1 MQQKKRRKLRVSDFL
16 LVVICLTVCAVS
28 LWFFWKDLNSS
39 STRTDIDTIA
49 TIHFKRKVSQRKF
62 DDRVVWER
70 LQQDSA
76 LYDKDTIRTSDGAE
90 AVILFSDGTK
100 VDLTENTMIQIA
112 LEKDGSVNLSVGG
125 GNVEVDTTAS
135 SSETVKLSMN
145 DGSSVSLE
153 KGSRIAAA
161 SGGDASSA
169 SGAATSFTVKDG
181 NAVVSNAAGQTQKL
195 TNGEAVSVE
204 KNGELSRQNITVTS
218 ISKNLRVY
226 KTEEKVEPVK
236 LSWQALSD
244 SKKPADAVVKVEVST
259 DKDFTNIVEQ
269 YTAQGS
275 SSLDVVPDAE
285 NEKLFWR
292 VYTEDEEDKA
302 VQGVITVV
310 ELSQMQL
317 NSPLDN
323 SVFSYR
329 KDLPNLRFNWKDD
342 EYAESFKME
351 ISRTQDFASPLINES
366 LKTTSY
372 STNSLDKG
380 KYYWRVTPYYTVNSI
395 GYAEASPVY
404 SFEIEEREALTEP
417 ALSLPADA
425 AKIVLGDT
433 EQNIIFSWKSDV
445 KAADYSIQLA
455 DNSDF
460 NNVRQTIKS
469 SNTTIGEHF
478 TIQTLP
484 EGTYYWRVLR
494 NSEEDRESGNDHAQ
508 SSVRSFTVAKYLP
521 GVNKLSWPPDGYSIE
536 NEQLARLNF
545 NWKLA
550 SEYKAAGLESVLQI
564 AKSEAFNN
572 ILVNQKLSAPE
583 YSGASLTSGTYYWR
597 VGVIKDGLETA
608 FSEPNKLRV
617 LNPMQAPKITQP
629 EEAAKLVLAYT
640 EPLSI
645 EWQPVPGADYYR
657 LLVYDVSGN
666 VVKSERV
673 NESKLKVEL
682 PVAATNPADAA
693 SPLYT
698 KYRTVLQAFAKETE
712 ISSSRF
718 SDEAEVSFELRRPL
732 PVTLLSPVNNQ
743 SYDGLSALRTP
754 IQLTWKSG
762 DVTTRTVLTLQ
773 KQNSN
778 GSWRTVRTMENPKT
792 SVSLSRLTEGRYRWS
807 VSASGERGIALDSS
821 SETFVI
827 RPVPLLEAAGLSE
840 PSNNF
845 TMDAAYLKSHRNL
858 SFKWKKVAGATDYD
872 FAIYQVLG
880 NGTYKRVYAQSKVRQ
895 TEIRV
900 KDLSIFDVGSFEW
913 RVTAYSHAKDG
924 YEEQHS
930 NAAKARFKIDFGL
943 PAKVKTGDPGT
954 MYGE

>member
-16 LVVICLTVCAVS
+16 LVVVCLSVCAVS
-28 LWFFWKDLNSS
+28 LWFFWKDLNTS
-39 STRTDIDTIA
+39 STRTDVDSIA

-90 AVILFSDGTK
+90 AVILFEDGTK

-135 SSETVKLSMN
+135 TSESVKLSMG

-153 KGSRIAAA
+153 KGSRVSAA
-161 SGGDASSA
+161 SSSDSA

-195 TNGEAVSVE
+195 SNGEAISVE

-236 LSWQALSD
+236 LSWQAVSD
-244 SKKPADAVVKVEVST
+244 SKKPADTLVKVEVST

-275 SSLDVVPDAE
+275 SSLDVIPQAE

-292 VYTEDEEDKA
+292 VYTEDEEEKA
-302 VQGVITVV
+302 VEGVITIV
-310 ELSQMQL
+310 ELNRMEL
-317 NSPLDN
+317 TSPLDN
-323 SVFSYR
+323 STFSYR
-329 KDLPNLRFNWKDD
+329 KELPNLRFNWKSDD
-342 EYAESFKME
+342 YAESYKME

-372 STNSLDKG
+372 TTASLDKG
-380 KYYWRVTPYYTVNSI
+380 KYFWRVTPYYTVNSI

-417 ALSLPADA
+417 LLSLPADA

-433 EQNIIFSWKSDV
+433 EQNVIFSWKSDV
-445 KAADYSIQLA
+445 KAADYSIQLS
-455 DNSDF
+455 DESDF
-460 NNVRQTIKS
+460 TNIRKTIKT

-478 TIQTLP
+478 NINTLP

-494 NSEEDRESGNDHAQ
+494 NSDEDKESGNDHAL
-508 SSVRSFTVAKYLP
+508 SVVRTFTVSKYVP
-521 GVNKLSWPPDGYSIE
+521 GINKLSWPPDGYSVE
-536 NEQLARLNF
+536 HDQLVRLNF
-545 NWKLA
+545 SWKLA
-550 SEYKAAGLESVLQI
+550 SEYKAAGLDSVLQI
-564 AKSEAFNN
+564 AKSDAFNN
-572 ILVNQKLSAPE
+572 ILITQTLTKPE
-583 YSGASLTSGTYYWR
+583 YTGASLISGNYYWR
-597 VGVIKDGLETA
+597 VGVVKDGEATA
-608 FSEPNKLRV
+608 FSEPNKLKV

-629 EEAAKLVLAYT
+629 ADAEKLVVAYT
-640 EPLSI
+640 EPVAF
-645 EWQPVPGADYYR
+645 EWQKVAGADYYK
-657 LLVYDVSGN
+657 LIVYDEKGN
-666 VVKSERV
+666 AVKSEKV
-673 NESKLKVEL
+673 NEPKVRVEL
-682 PVAATNPADAA
+682 PVAATSPSEAA
-693 SPLYT
+693 SPVYT
-698 KYRTVLQAFAKETE
+698 KYRTVVQAFAKETE

-718 SDEAEVSFELRRPL
+718 SEEAAVSFEVRRPL
-732 PVTLLSPVNNQ
+732 PVTLVSPVNNQ
-743 SYDGLSALRTP
+743 SIDGLAALRTP
-754 IQLTWKSG
+754 VQLVWKSR
-762 DVTTRTVLTLQ
+762 DTTTRTLLSLQ
-773 KQNSN
+773 KQNAD

-792 SVSLSRLTEGRYRWS
+792 TVSLSRLAEGRYRWN
-807 VSASGERGIALDSS
+807 VAASGEKGMSLDSS

-827 RPVPLLEAAGLSE
+827 RPVPLLAGAALSE

-845 TMDAAYLKSHRNL
+845 KMDAAYLKSHRNI

-872 FAIYQVLG
+872 FAIYQVLA
-880 NGTYKRVYAQSKVRQ
+880 NGTYKRIYSQNKVKQ
-895 TEIRV
+895 TEVRI
-900 KDLSIFDVGSFEW
+900 KDLSIFDVGTFEW

-924 YEEQHS
+924 YEEQKS
-930 NAAKARFKIDFGL
+930 NIVSSRFKIDFGL

>member
-1 MQQKKRRKLRVSDFL
+1 MQQKKRRKLRASDLL

-39 STRTDIDTIA
+39 STRTDIDSIA
-49 TIHFKRKVSQRKF
+49 TIHFKRRISQRKF

-90 AVILFSDGTK
+90 AIILFEDGTR
-100 VDLTENTMIQIA
+100 VDLTENTMIQIS

-135 SSETVKLSMN
+135 KSETVKLSMG

-153 KGSRIAAA
+153 KGSRVAAA
-161 SGGDASSA
+161 SSSTAASG
-169 SGAATSFTVKDG
+169 GAATSFTVKDG

-204 KNGELSRQNITVTS
+204 KNGEISRQNITVTS

-236 LSWQALSD
+236 LSWQAVSD
-244 SKKPADAVVKVEVST
+244 SKKPADALVKVEVST
-259 DKDFTNIVEQ
+259 DKDFTNIVEE

-275 SSLDVVPDAE
+275 SSLDVLPQAE
-285 NEKLFWR
+285 NEKLYWR

-302 VQGVITVV
+302 VKGVITVIELNRM
-310 ELSQMQL
+310 ELS
-317 NSPLDN
+317 SPLDN

-329 KDLPNLRFNWKDD
+329 KELPNLRFNWKNDD
-342 EYAESFKME
+342 YAESYKME
-351 ISRTQDFASPLINES
+351 ISRTQDFASPLVNES

-372 STNSLDKG
+372 TTSSLDKG
-380 KYYWRVTPYYTVNSI
+380 KYYWRVTPYYIVNSI

-433 EQNIIFSWKSDV
+433 EQNVIFSWKSDV
-445 KAADYSIQLA
+445 KAADYSIQLS

-460 NNVRQTIKS
+460 TSVRQTIKS
-469 SNTTIGEHF
+469 ANTTIGEHY
-478 TIQTLP
+478 TIKTLP
-484 EGTYYWRVLR
+484 EGTYYWRVMR
-494 NSEEDRESGNDHAQ
+494 NSEEDRESGNDHAL
-508 SSVRSFTVAKYLP
+508 SVVRSFTVAKYVP
-521 GVNKLSWPPDGYSIE
+521 GINKLSWPPDGYSVE
-536 NEQLARLNF
+536 HDQLARLNF
-545 NWKLA
+545 SWKLA

-564 AKSEAFNN
+564 AKSDAFNN
-572 ILVNQKLSAPE
+572 ILVTQKLSTPE
-583 YSGASLTSGTYYWR
+583 FSGASLISGNYYWR
-597 VGVIKDGLETA
+597 VGVIKDGAETA
-608 FSEPNKLRV
+608 FSEPNNLKV

-629 EEAAKLVLAYT
+629 EEAAKLVVAYS
-640 EPLSI
+640 EPVSFT
-645 EWQPVPGADYYR
+645 WQPVSGADYYK
-657 LLVYDVSGN
+657 LSVYDSEGN
-666 VVKSERV
+666 LIK
-673 NESKLKVEL
+673 NEKTPGARASLEL
-682 PVAATNPADAA
+682 PVAVTSPSEAA
-693 SPLYT
+693 NPLYT
-698 KYRTVLQAFAKETE
+698 KYRTVIQAFAKETE
-712 ISSSRF
+712 ISSSRY
-718 SDEAEVSFELRRPL
+718 SEESEVSFEVRRPL

-743 SYDGLSALRTP
+743 SFDGLAALRTP
-754 IQLTWKSG
+754 VQLVWKSG
-762 DVTTRTVLTLQ
+762 DTTTRTVLTLQ
-773 KQNSN
+773 KQNTN

-792 SVSLSRLTEGRYRWS
+792 SVSLSRLTEGRYRWN
-807 VSASGERGIALDSS
+807 VSASGEKGIALDSS

-827 RPVPLLEAAGLSE
+827 RPVPMLENAGLSE
-840 PSNNF
+840 PSNNLK
-845 TMDAAYLKSHRNL
+845 MDAAYLKSHRNI
-858 SFKWKKVAGATDYD
+858 SFKWKKVNGATDYD
-872 FAIYQVLG
+872 FAIYQVLD
-880 NGTYKRVYAQSKVRQ
+880 NGTFKRVYAQNKVKQ
-895 TEIRV
+895 TEVRV
-900 KDLSIFDVGSFEW
+900 KDLSIFDVGTFEW

-924 YEEQHS
+924 YEEQKS
-930 NAAKARFKIDFGL
+930 NASKSRFKIDFGL

>member
-1 MQQKKRRKLRVSDFL
+1 MQQKKRQKLRVSDFL
-16 LVVICLTVCAVS
+16 LVLVCLSVCAVS

-39 STRTDIDTIA
+39 STRTDVDSIA

-100 VDLTENTMIQIA
+100 VDLTENTMIQIG

-135 SSETVKLSMN
+135 TSESVKLSMG

-153 KGSRIAAA
+153 KGSRITAA
-161 SGGDASSA
+161 SGGDSG

-181 NAVVSNAAGQTQKL
+181 NAVVSNAAGETQKL
-195 TNGEAVSVE
+195 SNGEAISVE

-236 LSWQALSD
+236 LSWKALSD
-244 SKKPADAVVKVEVST
+244 SKKPADVKVKVEVST
-259 DKDFTNIVEQ
+259 DKDFTNIIEQ
-269 YTAQGS
+269 YSAQGS

-292 VYTEDEEDKA
+292 VYQEDEEEKS
-302 VQGVITVV
+302 VEGVITVV

-329 KDLPNLRFNWKDD
+329 KELPSLRFNWKNDD
-342 EYAESFKME
+342 YAESYKME
-351 ISRTQDFASPLINES
+351 VSRTQDFVSPLITES
-366 LKTTSY
+366 LKSTSY
-372 STNSLDKG
+372 TTASLDKG

-425 AKIVLGDT
+425 AKIVLGDA
-433 EQNIIFSWKSDV
+433 EQNVIFSWKSDV
-445 KAADYSIQLA
+445 KTADYSIQLA
-455 DNSDF
+455 DNPDF
-460 NNVRQTIKS
+460 TNIRQTIKS
-469 SNTTIGEHF
+469 SATTIGEHF
-478 TIQTLP
+478 TIKTLP

-494 NSEEDRESGNDHAQ
+494 NSEEDRESGNDHAL
-508 SSVRSFTVAKYLP
+508 SLVRSFTVSKYLP
-521 GVNKLSWPPDGYSIE
+521 GVNKLSWPPDGYSVE
-536 NEQLARLNF
+536 AGQLARLNF
-545 NWKLA
+545 TWKLA
-550 SEYKAAGLESVLQI
+550 SEYKSAGLDSVLQI
-564 AKSEAFNN
+564 SKTDAFNN
-572 ILVNQKLSAPE
+572 ILESQILSKME
-583 YSGASLTSGTYYWR
+583 YSGASLASGNYYWR
-597 VGVIKDGLETA
+597 VGVIKDGKESS

-617 LNPMQAPKITQP
+617 LNPMQAPKVIKP
-629 EEAAKLVLAYT
+629 EEAAKLVVAYS
-640 EPLSI
+640 EPVSF
-645 EWQPVPGADYYR
+645 EWQPVAGADYYR
-657 LLVYDVSGN
+657 LLVYDAEGN
-666 VVKSERV
+666 TVKSERV
-673 NESKLKVEL
+673 NEAKVKLEL
-682 PVAATNPADAA
+682 PVAATSPAESA
-693 SPLYT
+693 SPIYT
-698 KYRTVLQAFAKETE
+698 KYRTVVQAFAKETE

-718 SDEAEVSFELRRPL
+718 SEEAEVTFEVRRPL
-732 PVTLLSPVNNQ
+732 PVTLLSPVNNK
-743 SYDGLSALRTP
+743 SYDGLTALRTP
-754 IQLTWKSG
+754 VQLTWKSG

-792 SVSLSRLTEGRYRWS
+792 TVSLSRLTEGRYRWN

-827 RPVPLLEAAGLSE
+827 RPVPLLEGAVLSE
-840 PSNNF
+840 PSNNLK
-845 TMDAAYLKSHRNL
+845 MDAAYLKSHRNI
-858 SFKWKKVAGATDYD
+858 SFKWKKVTGATDYD
-872 FAIYQVLG
+872 FAIYQLLA
-880 NGTYKRVYAQSKVRQ
+880 NGTYKRIYSQTKVRG
-895 TEIRV
+895 TELRI
-900 KDLSIFDVGSFEW
+900 KDLSIFDVGTFEW

-924 YEEQHS
+924 YEEQKS
-930 NAAKARFKIDFGL
+930 NAATARFKIDFGL
-943 PAKVKTGDPGT
+943 PAKVKTEDPGT